1 VGAGVKETFG
11 PARGGVWRPA
21 PSAAHVQRNGEALSW
36 WAKNEGIGSMSWG
49 RSTRLMTVIDLQ
61 EAKANLEQHAVE
73 CQTAPVVVTRDGQPI
88 FELLPI
94 RPDDSEFLEELIAKD
109 PSFRDLVERARED
122 VRSGRVSSIESV
134 RERLLGS
141 PD

>member
-1 VGAGVKETFG
+1 M
-11 PARGGVWRPA
+11 R
-21 PSAAHVQRNGEALSW
+21 
-36 WAKNEGIGSMSWG
+36 
-49 RSTRLMTVIDLQ
+49 VIDLQ
-61 EAKANLEQHAVE
+61 EAKAHLEHYAVE
-73 CQTAPVVVTRDGQPI
+73 CQTSPVVVTQDGQPI

-94 RPDDSEFLEELIAKD
+94 RPDGAGFLEELIEEN
-109 PSFRDLVERARED
+109 PSFRELVERARED

>member
-1 VGAGVKETFG
+1 
-11 PARGGVWRPA
+11 
-21 PSAAHVQRNGEALSW
+21 
-36 WAKNEGIGSMSWG
+36 
-49 RSTRLMTVIDLQ
+49 MTVIDLK
-61 EAKANLEQHAVE
+61 EAKANLERYAVE
-73 CQTAPVVVTRDGQPI
+73 CQTSPVVVTQEGQPI

-94 RPDDSEFLEELIAKD
+94 RRDDSGFLEDLIEQN

-141 PD
+141 ESCPDAGCAVPGDSENAGGCSGSALRSCPPDPDPMVVDDPDAPIQGFHSEHG

>member
-1 VGAGVKETFG
+1 
-11 PARGGVWRPA
+11 
-21 PSAAHVQRNGEALSW
+21 
-36 WAKNEGIGSMSWG
+36 
-49 RSTRLMTVIDLQ
+49 MTVIDLK
-61 EAKANLEQHAVE
+61 EAKANLEHYAVE
-73 CQTAPVVVTRDGQPI
+73 CQTSPVVVTQEGQPI

-94 RPDDSEFLEELIAKD
+94 RPDDSGFLEELIETN

-141 PD
+141 AD